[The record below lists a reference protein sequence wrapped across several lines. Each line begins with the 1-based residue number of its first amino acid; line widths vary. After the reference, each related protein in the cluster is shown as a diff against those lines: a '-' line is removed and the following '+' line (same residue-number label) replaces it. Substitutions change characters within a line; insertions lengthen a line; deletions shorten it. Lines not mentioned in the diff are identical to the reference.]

1 MAARSKSISGGSLIE
16 SKPKKTRQGSGQHTK
31 YASTSR
37 NNARKRYRGQGK
49 R

>member
-1 MAARSKSISGGSLIE
+1 MAMRSRTSKTGDLIE
-16 SKPKKTRQGSGQHTK
+16 SRPKNTRQGSGKHTK
-31 YASTSR
+31 YAATSR